1 MKQNI
6 DNIFKQQFND
16 LEQLPK
22 NISFDKEKNW
32 KQIENQIDAPS
43 SLFSNLLKV
52 AAVVAIVLLLGRSW
66 QLKQQN
72 SELNSQVVK
81 LNKQLIIQTE
91 KQSRTE
97 KELAQILQQR
107 PAQNTKILIRYKT
120 IKTMPRIIVKHEFPI
135 NVQPFIAYRIPI
147 ELEKNENRSNQFI
160 KNMPD
165 VPVFYESE
173 QLASIESPK
182 RKGWLKRN
190 INRIN
195 TEN

>member
-6 DNIFKQQFND
+6 DNIFKQQLND

-91 KQSRTE
+91 KQSRIE
-97 KELAQILQQR
+97 KKLAQIPQQT
-107 PAQNTKILIRYKT
+107 PIQNTKILIRYKT
-120 IKTMPRIIVKHEFPI
+120 IKTMPRIIVKHELNV
-135 NVQPFIAYRIPI
+135 NVQPFVAYRIPVEI
-147 ELEKNENRSNQFI
+147 EKIDDRSNQFI

-165 VPVFYESE
+165 VPTYYESE
-173 QLASIESPK
+173 QLASVEPPE
-182 RKGWLKRN
+182 RKGWFKRN
-190 INRIN
+190 IDRIN